1 MSPGY
6 HEPEKERH
14 IVDQRAPERK
24 HCSSSHFFV
33 SNALLLVAEH
43 FLKGRV
49 IRFAGHVALLK
60 TRSPYILLAPIFI
73 ALLTTFRL
81 DIGLLHII

>member
-1 MSPGY
+1 MNRKTTHRRPVSTGA
-6 HEPEKERH
+6 E
-14 IVDQRAPERK
+14 K
-24 HCSSSHFFV
+24 HCSSRHFFV

-43 FLKGRV
+43 FLKGRL

-60 TRSPYILLAPIFI
+60 TRSLYILLAPIFI